1 MFKYS
6 NVRLSFVDLKWAQLH
21 ISLVHCNA
29 LLWHRFFYSKW
40 VNKYN
45 FVMLKA
51 FRDEILPFKEG
62 RDEICCDHCVQHS
75 CISFCQLCKFSQR
88 TTHFLRSTK
97 STHTISDFSTAD
109 ASVVATI
116 HLYHPIW
123 PSYSIRL
130 SKPITC
136 YIFELRLTKAVKME
150 RAFMPSAISATSD
163 ISPVSPVSPIRPPQ
177 PRQPHNPDEQF
188 QPHHSVNSVN
198 SVNHVNSEKQVN
210 SVDSVSSL

>member
-1 MFKYS
+1 MHFFDTDFFTQNESINTTLWCWRLLGTKFFP
-6 NVRLSFVDLKWAQLH
+6 VRTAEM
-21 ISLVHCNA
+21 
-29 LLWHRFFYSKW
+29 RF
-40 VNKYN
+40 
-45 FVMLKA
+45 
-51 FRDEILPFKEG
+51 
-62 RDEICCDHCVQHS
+62 VQHS
-75 CISFCQLCKFSQR
+75 CKSFCQLCKFSQR

-116 HLYHPIW
+116 HPYRPIW
-123 PSYSIRL
+123 LSYSIRL

>member
-1 MFKYS
+1 MHCFDTDFFTQNES
-6 NVRLSFVDLKWAQLH
+6 INTTLWCWRLLGTKFFPLRRAEMRFVATIASSTRVK
-21 ISLVHCNA
+21 
-29 LLWHRFFYSKW
+29 F
-40 VNKYN
+40 
-45 FVMLKA
+45 
-51 FRDEILPFKEG
+51 
-62 RDEICCDHCVQHS
+62 
-75 CISFCQLCKFSQR
+75 FCQLCKFSQR

-210 SVDSVSSL
+210 SIDSVSSL